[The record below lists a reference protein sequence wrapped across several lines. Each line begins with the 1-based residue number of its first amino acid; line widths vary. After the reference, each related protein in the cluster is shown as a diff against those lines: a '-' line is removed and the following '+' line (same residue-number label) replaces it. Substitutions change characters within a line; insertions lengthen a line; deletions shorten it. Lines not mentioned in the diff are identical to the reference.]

1 MVKDSRAPAR
11 AGEFRALNQPVP
23 IRTFGQDP
31 DGAPCVVNERGQRLA
46 VAEVQDTW
54 LVEDEWWRHPIR
66 RRYFRLLLANG
77 VTRTVYHDLA
87 ADQWYAQEYS
97 GT

>member
-11 AGEFRALNQPVP
+11 AGEFRALNQPLP
-23 IRTFGQDP
+23 IQTFGQRP
-31 DGAPCVVNERGQRLA
+31 DGAPRAVNERGERLM

-66 RRYFRLLLANG
+66 RLYFRLLLSNG
-77 VTRTVYHDLA
+77 VIRTVYHDLA
-87 ADQWYAQEYS
+87 ADRWYAQEYA